1 MIQVPPIQEDKL
13 LPLPHFPAA
22 YQCVIF
28 RNWGLVPG
36 ERIARV
42 LGTDQAALE
51 DSAAAM
57 GLPRQPEVCGDWLA
71 KGYITIIRYNWHLLS
86 YEDLCVL
93 LDWPMERLAFVLQ
106 EDDFLEVKLGGF
118 KPAVPDCRYRPLTE
132 QEKEETDRIRKIV
145 TEVSERIPPV
155 TEKPFEFERHFGMYG
170 REPMVLKDPRYE
182 ERFVYSYCALFGDVL
197 ADRALL
203 DSSFPDALLE
213 AYAALGITGVWIHI
227 VLYNLV
233 PYPFDETLSRGWEI
247 RQEGL
252 RYLTE
257 KLDRWGLR
265 LFLYF
270 NEPRAMPMAFFEK
283 RPELLGMANAAG
295 TLGTLCV
302 SRPEVQAYLRDS
314 AAMLAGNIPLLGGI
328 FTITASENLT
338 NCYSHVAY
346 GERTACPRCRDMTHE
361 ESFALV
367 NRLVWEGI
375 SSVSRTV
382 RVIAWTWGWH
392 GECAREVIG
401 MLPEE
406 ISVMNV
412 SEQAVAKTI
421 GETRTSVLD
430 YSISVEG
437 PGEYALGN
445 WRRAHESG
453 HKAYA
458 KIQAN
463 NTWEMAAVPYV
474 PAFEQIYRHIRRL
487 TEAGESRP
495 DGLMLSWSLGG
506 CPSASLKLLSAFYEE
521 SDRIPEL
528 KEVYGKM
535 FPGAD
540 VDMLAEA
547 FRGFSEA
554 FAQYPF
560 HLGTAYQGPQE
571 HAPANLLYEEPSG
584 FRATMTGF
592 PYDDLDGWRSIF
604 PLETYL
610 AQLKKMSDRWH
621 EGLTLLAPLCREA
634 RDALLGELWDCAEV
648 CDCHFRSMYLQSLF
662 VAMREG
668 RAVACDET
676 MAEILREEE
685 EISMRVAAVQ
695 ARNATIGYEAS
706 NHYFYY
712 RNVLIEKVISCRCLA
727 ERAKQREGGE

>member
-1 MIQVPPIQEDKL
+1 MIQVPPIQKDKI

-28 RNWGLVPG
+28 RNWGLVPL

-42 LGTDQAALE
+42 LGTDRAVLE
-51 DSAAAM
+51 DSAAAL
-57 GLPRQPEVCGDWLA
+57 GLPREPEVWGDWLG
-71 KGYITIIRYNWHLLS
+71 KGYITIIHYNWHLLS

-93 LDWPMERLAFVLQ
+93 LDWPMDRLAFVLQ

-118 KPAVPDCRYRPLTE
+118 KPAVPDCRYRPLTA
-132 QEKEETDRIRKIV
+132 EEAAETGRIREIV
-145 TEVSERIPPV
+145 TELSEKLPPV
-155 TEKPFEFERHFGMYG
+155 TEKPFDFEPRFGLYG
-170 REPMVLKDPRYE
+170 REPLILKDLRYE

-233 PYPFDETLSRGWEI
+233 PYPFDEKLSRGWEA
-247 RQEGL
+247 RQEGM

-257 KLDRWGLR
+257 KLAGWGLR

-283 RPELLGMANAAG
+283 NPELLGMTNSEG

-314 AAMLAGNIPLLGGI
+314 AAMLAGNVPLLGGI
-328 FTITASENLT
+328 FTITASENMT
-338 NCYSHVAY
+338 NCYSHVAD
-346 GERTACPRCRDMTHE
+346 GRRTACPRCRAMTHA

-367 NRLVWEGI
+367 NRLVYEGI
-375 SSVSRTV
+375 SSVSTTI
-382 RVIAWTWGWH
+382 RVIAWTWGWQ
-392 GECAREVIG
+392 GGCAREVIG
-401 MLPEE
+401 MLPKE

-412 SEQAVAKTI
+412 SEQAVTKTI
-421 GETRTSVLD
+421 GGTQTSVLD

-437 PGEYALGN
+437 PGEYALRN
-445 WRRAHESG
+445 WRDAHESG

-458 KIQAN
+458 KIQAD
-463 NTWEMAAVPYV
+463 NTWEIAAVPYIPV
-474 PAFEQIYRHIRRL
+474 FEQIYRHARRL

-506 CPSASLKLLSAFYEE
+506 YPSASLKLLAAFYEKGD
-521 SDRIPEL
+521 SVPEL
-528 KEVYGKM
+528 KEIYGKM

-540 VDMLAEA
+540 VDTLAEA
-547 FRGFSEA
+547 IHAFSEA
-554 FAQYPF
+554 FAEYPF
-560 HLGTAYQGPQE
+560 HLGSVYQGPQE
-571 HAPANLLYEEPSG
+571 HAPANLLYERPTG
-584 FRATMTGF
+584 FSATMTGF
-592 PYDDLDGWRSIF
+592 PYDDIDGWRSIF
-604 PLETYL
+604 PLETYM
-610 AQLKKMSDRWH
+610 AQLKKLSDRWH
-621 EGLTLLAPLCREA
+621 EGLRRLKSLCGEREDA
-634 RDALLGELWDCAEV
+634 RLEELWDCAEI
-648 CDCHFRSMYLQSLF
+648 CDCHFRSMYLQCLF
-662 VAMREG
+662 AAIRDN
-668 RAVACDET
+668 RAGAHDMT

-712 RNVLIEKVISCRCLA
+712 RNVLIEKAISCRYLA
-727 ERAKQREGGE
+727 GRAGLREGGV